1 MELRKRK
8 TVEKIDLTK
17 CLFFWEKKVSKTD
30 KLLENQQKI
39 KDVHITNLRG
49 LITTD
54 VMDIKIKL

>member
-1 MELRKRK
+1 MLVLLKK
-8 TVEKIDLTK
+8 KKI
-17 CLFFWEKKVSKTD
+17 SKTD
-30 KLLENQQKI
+30 KLLENQEKS

>member
-1 MELRKRK
+1 MLVLLKK
-8 TVEKIDLTK
+8 KKI
-17 CLFFWEKKVSKTD
+17 SKPD
-30 KLLENQQKI
+30 KLLENQEKI